1 MSRRLPT
8 TCARFVARDEHAQ
21 NQFRDGRIICRSQK
35 YEQIYHRAMELAQQA
50 AIQLKDKS
58 GSQNTV
64 PRSPF
69 DIFFCTEHTG
79 KDRVHRALEPLQKY
93 INTLSLDEALF
104 LLTLVRVG
112 RDCMP
117 YDKLYTSLKHFTT
130 VAEIAPKELSKNNLN
145 TLS

>member
-1 MSRRLPT
+1 M
-8 TCARFVARDEHAQ
+8 Q
-21 NQFRDGRIICRSQK
+21 IQM
-35 YEQIYHRAMELAQQA
+35 YEQIYRRAMELAQQA

-79 KDRVHRALEPLQKY
+79 KDRVRRALEPLQKY

-130 VAEIAPKELSKNNLN
+130 VAEIAPKITETEPIVIVQYLQKGWDETARSRGID
-145 TLS
+145 